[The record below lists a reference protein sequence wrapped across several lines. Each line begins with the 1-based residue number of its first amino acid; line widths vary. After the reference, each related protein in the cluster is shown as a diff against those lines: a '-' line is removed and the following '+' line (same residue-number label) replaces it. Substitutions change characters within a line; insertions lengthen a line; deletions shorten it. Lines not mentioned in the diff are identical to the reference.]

1 MRVAAVGY
9 PLLVERQWALFPEF
23 ASRGVETHLLVPK
36 EWADAP
42 DADRPPADAE
52 FTVHSHRA
60 LFQDRQGA
68 YLLPGAAAT
77 LREIDP
83 DVVFVHGEP
92 WDLNTLFVA
101 GVCRALSTPCAVF
114 TWENLDRVPESG
126 IQQTVERLTH
136 RLVSGIVAGTED
148 ARDRIRAA
156 GFQTPV
162 TVAPQTGVDTERF
175 APSAADDAA
184 LERLG
189 VDPSGPVVLYT
200 GRLAPEKGL
209 DTLLETVPTVAERH
223 PDVTYLLVGDGPE
236 NAALRERIER
246 EGLGG
251 TVVLIDE
258 RQPYE
263 LMPAIVASSTVFVYP
278 SETTADWAEQFG
290 YSVVEA
296 MSCGVPPVVSDCGS
310 LPSVVDDAGVVFPE
324 ADADALGTEI
334 ADLLADDERY
344 ERLSRASRERVERSF
359 GLSAVAEAQLD
370 FLGGLV
376 DRTARSE
383 VEHS

>member
-9 PLLVERQWALFPEF
+9 PLLVERQWALFAEF
-23 ASRGVETHLLVPK
+23 ESRGAETHLLVP
-36 EWADAP
+36 ERWADAP
-42 DADRPPADAE
+42 ESDRPPADTE

-60 LFQDRQGA
+60 LFRDRQGA

-83 DVVFVHGEP
+83 DVVLVHGEP

-101 GVCRALSTPCAVF
+101 AVCRTLSIPCTVF
-114 TWENLDRVPESG
+114 TWENLDRVPESEV
-126 IQQTVERLTH
+126 QRLVERFSH
-136 RLVSGIVAGTED
+136 RLAAGIVAGTED

-162 TVAPQTGVDTERF
+162 ETVPQTGVDTEQF
-175 APSAADDAA
+175 APAAADDSA

-189 VDPSGPVVLYT
+189 VDSTGPVVLYT
-200 GRLAPEKGL
+200 GRLASEKGL
-209 DTLLETVPTVAERH
+209 DTLLETVPAVAERH

-236 NAALRERIER
+236 NAALREQIESAGIG
-246 EGLGG
+246 EN
-251 TVVLIDE
+251 VVLIDE

-263 LMPAIVASSTVFVYP
+263 RMPGIVASSTLFVYP

-310 LPSVVDDAGVVFPE
+310 LPSVVADAGVVVPE

-334 ADLLADDERY
+334 GDLLADEERY
-344 ERLSRASRERVERSF
+344 ERQSQASRERVETFF

-370 FLGGLV
+370 FLDAV
-376 DRTARSE
+376 ANTR
-383 VEHS
+383 

>member
-9 PLLVERQWALFPEF
+9 PLLVERQWALFSEF
-23 ASRGVETHLLVPK
+23 ASQGVETHLLVPD

-42 DADRPPADAE
+42 DADRPPAETD

-60 LFQDRQGA
+60 LFRDRQGA

-77 LREIDP
+77 LREVDP
-83 DVVFVHGEP
+83 DVVLVHGEP

-101 GVCRALSTPCAVF
+101 GICRALSIPCAVF

-126 IQQTVERLTH
+126 VQQTVEKLTH
-136 RLVSGIVAGTED
+136 RLVAGVVAGTED

-156 GFQTPV
+156 GFQT
-162 TVAPQTGVDTERF
+162 TVGIAPQTGVDTEQF
-175 APSAADDAA
+175 SPAAADGDA

-209 DTLLETVPTVAERH
+209 DTLLDTVPAVAEQH

-236 NAALRERIER
+236 NAALREQIDSA
-246 EGLGG
+246 GIGDS
-251 TVVLIDE
+251 VVLIDE
-258 RQPYE
+258 RQPYD
-263 LMPAIVASSTVFVYP
+263 LMPGIVASSTVFVYP

-296 MSCGVPPVVSDCGS
+296 MSCGVPPIVSDCGS
-310 LPSVVDDAGVVFPE
+310 LPSVVDDAGVVVPE
-324 ADADALGTEI
+324 ANADALGTEI
-334 ADLLADDERY
+334 GDLLADEERY
-344 ERLSRASRERVERSF
+344 ENLSQASRERVETSF
-359 GLSAVAEAQLD
+359 GVPAVAEAQLD
-370 FLGGLV
+370 FLDGLA
-376 DRTARSE
+376 D
-383 VEHS
+383 